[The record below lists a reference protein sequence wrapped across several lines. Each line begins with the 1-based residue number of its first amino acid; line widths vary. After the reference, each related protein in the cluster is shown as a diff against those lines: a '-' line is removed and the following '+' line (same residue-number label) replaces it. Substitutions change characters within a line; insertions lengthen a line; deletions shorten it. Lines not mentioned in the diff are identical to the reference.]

1 MKYFLLLLI
10 TMNAYGVSL
19 TKFSSLPTGSASEE
33 FSIVKKQQIFERT
46 SNYFNKSDL
55 QAGKFVTAD
64 NKALKSYG
72 SLSGLL
78 EKIKVT
84 DAFLKTKNSSFNAL
98 SEKTQHATYFLI
110 DDYIISPA
118 SDLYPEVE
126 EIFKNLSAQ
135 KWKLQDGFILDKE
148 FSRLTKVSKGK
159 SSEEKFERGV
169 NCDVIQEP
177 KICHFG
183 DGITFYR

>member
-1 MKYFLLLLI
+1 MKYFILLLI
-10 TMNAYGVSL
+10 TMNAHGVSL

-33 FSIVKKQQIFERT
+33 FSLVKKQQVFERN
-46 SNYFNKSDL
+46 SNYFNKADL
-55 QAGKFVTAD
+55 QVGKFVTTD
-64 NKALKSYG
+64 NKAIKSFG
-72 SLSGLL
+72 SLNTLL

-84 DAFLKTKNSSFNAL
+84 DTFLKTKNSNFNAL

-118 SDLYPEVE
+118 SDLYPEVD

-135 KWKLQDGFILDKE
+135 KWKLQDGFILDKD
-148 FSRLTKVSKGK
+148 FSRLSKVSKGK
-159 SSEEKFERGV
+159 ASEEKFERGV

-183 DGITFYR
+183 DGNTFYR